1 MKRNREEELRAQAN
15 SKRSCFRVS
24 YFIRF
29 RKYARIKAKSG
40 YAGVIS
46 KADEYR
52 AKAEE
57 CEQQAASAH
66 DSQIKAQLR
75 DLAQQWRKLAMTA
88 EDNKQIR
95 HP

>member
-1 MKRNREEELRAQAN
+1 MEVRDMKRNREEELRAQAN

-52 AKAEE
+52 AKAEN
-57 CEQQAASAH
+57 ASNKLLPRMTLKSSPNSGTSPNNGAN
-66 DSQIKAQLR
+66 
-75 DLAQQWRKLAMTA
+75 WR
-88 EDNKQIR
+88 
-95 HP
+95 

>member
-1 MKRNREEELRAQAN
+1 V
-15 SKRSCFRVS
+15 SCF
-24 YFIRF
+24 IQI

-40 YAGVIS
+40 YTGVIS

-66 DSQIKAQLR
+66 DPQIKAQLR
-75 DLAQQWRKLAMTA
+75 DLAGQWRKLAMTA
-88 EDNKQIR
+88 EDNRRIGR
-95 HP
+95 P